1 MVICRYY
8 TNTAWL
14 IRGWPW
20 VPWIPGPRLAPHG
33 CWESVLHCY
42 LTVPATV
49 DCGCLPI
56 VSAVEELLSSYYVSL
71 TCLCVAVFAIA
82 SVNCIHVYIPNGQK
96 N

>member
-1 MVICRYY
+1 MVICGYY

-20 VPWIPGPRLAPHG
+20 VPWIPGPQLAPHG

-49 DCGCLPI
+49 DCSCLPI
-56 VSAVEELLSSYYVSL
+56 VSAVEELLSSY
-71 TCLCVAVFAIA
+71 TCLCVAVFAI
-82 SVNCIHVYIPNGQK
+82 V
-96 N
+96 